1 MNSSKVDIEK
11 RLEEILKRKVG
22 TCIVLDGEWGV
33 GKTTFWKNF
42 SDAKFNEKSV
52 YVSLFGK
59 ESIHEIK
66 QEISLRFYQKNKILS
81 KILEKCKKFNPTGF
95 FSFFTKRF
103 VDNKIAEFSLIM
115 LDLLYTDKYKDAIIC
130 FDDFER
136 ISDKLNLKDILG
148 LISEYKEQQNCH
160 IVMILNRSKMTT
172 FVKNN
177 QNECGGDIEDQE
189 SGNNIQEDNSKME
202 LEKILSEHKD
212 KIMDYEFYYNPT
224 PEESFSIVSGEL
236 VGNYQEVARQYF
248 KKHEINN
255 IRVIRRAI
263 NALNDYHKYLENVE
277 ENHKKTKDC
286 ILMFI
291 LGISVINS
299 MNSLSKLEQFFGIR
313 NFYGELEDIYG
324 LFKNKGYL
332 SNVDALIFSKD
343 VDYHQ
348 LSLNIFS
355 YVKRSIIDAD
365 EFKKIVGRLIERE
378 QFEEVKNSIINEYF
392 NGIYDLQYKNS
403 DFTNKLFGYLEEN
416 KERILDIVEFDS
428 FLLYIEK
435 LGEFDE
441 KHKEKYHKFAIE
453 VLLKHLKSIFD
464 NKQYEYFDT
473 EIINKMNGFDDQI
486 KDLYNKLMYE
496 KEFFKISTAEGIIE
510 NILKSKSPI
519 PEVLSSKIKSED
531 LEKYC
536 YANKDFVYSAV
547 KFLRPDRHPE
557 ANELKNKILEVFNK
571 ISKNGN
577 ESQKLQMTLLLEFLE
592 KEKGKPSMEL
602 L

>member
-42 SDAKFNEKSV
+42 SNEKFKENSV

-59 ESIHEIK
+59 ESIQEIK
-66 QEISLRFYQKNKILS
+66 QEIGIQIYKRNKYIKEIEKS
-81 KILEKCKKFNPTGF
+81 KADQIFNLAMPNLGSALIGCI
-95 FSFFTKRF
+95 SFFKKEDF
-103 VDNKIAEFSLIM
+103 
-115 LDLLYTDKYKDAIIC
+115 KDTVIC

-136 ISDKLNLKDILG
+136 ISDKLNLKDIFG

-172 FVKNN
+172 FAKNN
-177 QNECGGDIEDQE
+177 QNECGEDLEDQE
-189 SGNNIQEDNSKME
+189 SESNVQEDKNKIE
-202 LEKILSEHKD
+202 LEKILSEYKD

-224 PEESFSIVSGEL
+224 PEESFSIVSSEL
-236 VGNYQEVARQYF
+236 KEVYRDVASQYF
-248 KKHEINN
+248 AKHDINN
-255 IRVIRRAI
+255 IRVMRRAI
-263 NALNDYHKYLENVE
+263 NALNDYHKYLEDVE
-277 ENHKKTKDC
+277 ENHKKTREC

-299 MNSLSKLEQFFGIR
+299 MNSLSKVEQFFGVR
-313 NFYGELEDIYG
+313 NFYGELQDIYG
-324 LFKNKGYL
+324 LFKNM
-332 SNVDALIFSKD
+332 SDVDALVFSRD

-355 YVKRSIIDAD
+355 YVKRSIIDVD
-365 EFKKIVGRLIERE
+365 EFKKIVGRLIEME
-378 QFEEVKNSIINEYF
+378 QFEEAKNSIINEYF
-392 NGIYDLQYKNS
+392 NGIYDLQYKNF

-416 KERILDIVEFDS
+416 KERILEIIEIDS

-473 EIINKMNGFDDQI
+473 ETINKMNGFDDQI
-486 KDLYNKLMYE
+486 RDLYNELMYE
-496 KEFFKISTAEGIIE
+496 KEFFKISTAEGIKE
-510 NILKSKSPI
+510 NIFMSKSPI

-547 KFLRPDRHPE
+547 KFLHPDRHPE
-557 ANELKNKILEVFNK
+557 AKKLKDKILGVFEN

-577 ESQKLQMTLLLEFLE
+577 ESQRRKMGLILEYLNN
-592 KEKGKPSMEL
+592 KDC
-602 L
+602 

>member
-42 SDAKFNEKSV
+42 SDTKFNEKSV

-59 ESIHEIK
+59 ESIQEIK
-66 QEISLRFYQKNKILS
+66 QEISLKFYRKNKLVS
-81 KILEKCKKFNPTGF
+81 KVLEKFKKFIPAGI
-95 FSFFTKRF
+95 FSFSTKRF
-103 VDNKIAEFSLIM
+103 ADNKIAEFSLIM
-115 LDLLYTDKYKDAIIC
+115 LDSLYTDKYKDAIIC

-136 ISDKLNLKDILG
+136 MSNKINLKDVLG

-160 IVMILNRSKMTT
+160 IVMILNRSKMT
-172 FVKNN
+172 VLA
-177 QNECGGDIEDQE
+177 NEAQKADDENLEDKELKKTSQ
-189 SGNNIQEDNSKME
+189 IKEDKTE
-202 LEKILSEHKD
+202 LEKILSEYKD

-224 PEESFSIVSGEL
+224 PEESFNIVSAEL
-236 VGNYQEVARQYF
+236 TEIYREVARQYF

-263 NALNDYHKYLENVE
+263 NTLNDYHKYLENVE
-277 ENHKKTKDC
+277 ENHKKTRDC

-291 LGISVINS
+291 LGISVLNS

-332 SNVDALIFSKD
+332 SNVDALIFSRD

-355 YVKRSIIDAD
+355 YAKRSIIDVD

-378 QFEEVKNSIINEYF
+378 QFEETKNSIFNEYF

-416 KERILDIVEFDS
+416 KERILEIVEFDS

-453 VLLKHLKSIFD
+453 VLLKHLKSILD

-473 EIINKMNGFDDQI
+473 ETINKMNGFDDQV
-486 KDLYNKLMYE
+486 KDLYNELMYE
-496 KEFFKISTAEGIIE
+496 KEKFKISSAENIIE
-510 NILKSKSPI
+510 NIFMSKNPI
-519 PEVLSSKIKSED
+519 PEVLSSKIKRED

-547 KFLRPDRHPE
+547 KFLHPDKHPE
-557 ANELKNKILEVFNK
+557 VKGLKNKILEVFNN

-577 ESQKLQMTLLLEFLE
+577 ESQRLKMGLILEHLSNN
-592 KEKGKPSMEL
+592 KDC
-602 L
+602 

>member
-11 RLEEILKRKVG
+11 RLEEILKREVG

-59 ESIHEIK
+59 ESIQEIK
-66 QEISLRFYQKNKILS
+66 QEIGIQIYKRNKYINEIEKS
-81 KILEKCKKFNPTGF
+81 KADQVFNLAIPNLGSALMGCI
-95 FSFFTKRF
+95 SFFKKEDF
-103 VDNKIAEFSLIM
+103 
-115 LDLLYTDKYKDAIIC
+115 KDTVIC

-136 ISDKLNLKDILG
+136 TSDKLNLKDILG

-172 FVKNN
+172 ITKSN
-177 QNECGGDIEDQE
+177 QNEQNENFKDQE
-189 SGNNIQEDNSKME
+189 VENDIKENDKKTE
-202 LEKILSEHKD
+202 LEKILSEYKD

-224 PEESFSIVSGEL
+224 PEESFSIVSDEL
-236 VGNYQEVARQYF
+236 AGNYQEVARQYF

-277 ENHKKTKDC
+277 ENHKKTRDC

-332 SNVDALIFSKD
+332 SNVDALIFSRD

-355 YVKRSIIDAD
+355 YVKRSIIDVD
-365 EFKKIVGRLIERE
+365 EFKKIVGRIIERE
-378 QFEEVKNSIINEYF
+378 QFEEAKNSIINEYF

-416 KERILDIVEFDS
+416 KERILEIVEFDS

-473 EIINKMNGFDDQI
+473 ETINKMNGFDDQV
-486 KDLYNKLMYE
+486 KDLYNELMYE
-496 KEFFKISTAEGIIE
+496 KEKFKISSAENIIE
-510 NILKSKSPI
+510 NIFMSKNLI

-547 KFLRPDRHPE
+547 KFLRSDRHPE
-557 ANELKNKILEVFNK
+557 AKKLKKKILGVFKN

-577 ESQKLQMTLLLEFLE
+577 ESQRLKMGLILKHLNSN
-592 KEKGKPSMEL
+592 KDC
-602 L
+602 

>member
-22 TCIVLDGEWGV
+22 TCIVLDGGWGV

-42 SDAKFNEKSV
+42 SNEKFKENSV

-59 ESIHEIK
+59 ESIQEIK
-66 QEISLRFYQKNKILS
+66 QEIGIQIYKRNKYIKEIEKS
-81 KILEKCKKFNPTGF
+81 KADQIFNLAMPNLGSALIGCI
-95 FSFFTKRF
+95 SFFKKEDF
-103 VDNKIAEFSLIM
+103 
-115 LDLLYTDKYKDAIIC
+115 KDTVIC

-136 ISDKLNLKDILG
+136 ISDKLNLKDIFG

-172 FVKNN
+172 FAKNN
-177 QNECGGDIEDQE
+177 QNECGEDLEDQE
-189 SGNNIQEDNSKME
+189 SESNIQEDKNKIE
-202 LEKILSEHKD
+202 LEKILSEYKD

-224 PEESFSIVSGEL
+224 PEESFSIVSSEL
-236 VGNYQEVARQYF
+236 KEVYRDVASQYF
-248 KKHEINN
+248 AKHDINN
-255 IRVIRRAI
+255 IRVMRRAI
-263 NALNDYHKYLENVE
+263 NALNDYYKYLEDVE
-277 ENHKKTKDC
+277 ENHKKTREC

-299 MNSLSKLEQFFGIR
+299 MNSLGKLEQFFGIR

-324 LFKNKGYL
+324 LFKNKGCL
-332 SNVDALIFSKD
+332 SNIDALIFSKD

-355 YVKRSIIDAD
+355 YVRRSIIDVN

-403 DFTNKLFGYLEEN
+403 DFTNNLFGYLEKN
-416 KERILDIVEFDS
+416 KKRILDIVEFDS

-435 LGEFDE
+435 LGEFDK
-441 KHKEKYHKFAIE
+441 KHKEKYRKFAIE

-486 KDLYNKLMYE
+486 KDLYNELMYE
-496 KEFFKISTAEGIIE
+496 KEFFKIYTAEGIIE
-510 NILKSKSPI
+510 NILMSKSPI

-547 KFLRPDRHPE
+547 KFLHPDRHPE
-557 ANELKNKILEVFNK
+557 AKKLKNKILGVFEN

-577 ESQKLQMTLLLEFLE
+577 ESQRRKMGLILEYLNN
-592 KEKGKPSMEL
+592 KDC
-602 L
+602 

>member
-42 SDAKFNEKSV
+42 SDSKFNEKSV

-59 ESIHEIK
+59 ESIQEIK
-66 QEISLRFYQKNKILS
+66 QEISLKFYRKNKVVS
-81 KILEKCKKFNPTGF
+81 KISEKFIPTGI

-103 VDNKIAEFSLIM
+103 ADNKITEFSLIM
-115 LDLLYTDKYKDAIIC
+115 LDSLYTDKYKDAIIC

-136 ISDKLNLKDILG
+136 ISNKINLKDVLG

-160 IVMILNRSKMTT
+160 IVMILNSSKMTT
-172 FVKNN
+172 VTKSN
-177 QNECGGDIEDQE
+177 QNEQNENFKDQE
-189 SGNNIQEDNSKME
+189 VENSIKENDKKTE
-202 LEKILSEHKD
+202 LEKILSEYKD

-224 PEESFSIVSGEL
+224 SEESFSIVSGEL

-263 NALNDYHKYLENVE
+263 NALNDYHKYLENIE
-277 ENHKKTKDC
+277 ENHRKIKNR
-286 ILMFI
+286 ILKFI

-299 MNSLSKLEQFFGIR
+299 MNSPSKVEQFFGVR
-313 NFYGELEDIYG
+313 NFYGELQDIYG
-324 LFKNKGYL
+324 LFKNM

-403 DFTNKLFGYLEEN
+403 DFTNKLFGYLEKN
-416 KERILDIVEFDS
+416 RERILEIVEVDS

-435 LGEFDE
+435 LEEFDE
-441 KHKEKYHKFAIE
+441 KHKEKYRKFAIE
-453 VLLKHLKSIFD
+453 VLLKYLKSIFD

-473 EIINKMNGFDDQI
+473 ETINKMNGFDDQI
-486 KDLYNKLMYE
+486 KDLYNELMYE
-496 KEFFKISTAEGIIE
+496 KEKFKISSAENIIE
-510 NILKSKSPI
+510 NIFMSKDPI
-519 PEVLSSKIKSED
+519 LEVLSSKIKSED

-536 YANKDFVYSAV
+536 YANRDFVYSAV

-557 ANELKNKILEVFNK
+557 ANELKNKILGVFNK

-602 L
+602 F

>member
-42 SDAKFNEKSV
+42 SNEKFKENSV

-59 ESIHEIK
+59 ESIQEIK
-66 QEISLRFYQKNKILS
+66 QEIGIQIYKRNKYIKEIEKS
-81 KILEKCKKFNPTGF
+81 KADQIFNLAMPNLGSALIGCI
-95 FSFFTKRF
+95 SFFKKEDF
-103 VDNKIAEFSLIM
+103 
-115 LDLLYTDKYKDAIIC
+115 KDTVIC

-136 ISDKLNLKDILG
+136 ISDKLNLKDIFG

-172 FVKNN
+172 FAKNN
-177 QNECGGDIEDQE
+177 QNECGEDLEDQE
-189 SGNNIQEDNSKME
+189 SESNVQEDKNKIE
-202 LEKILSEHKD
+202 LEKILSEYKD

-224 PEESFSIVSGEL
+224 PEESFSIVSSEL
-236 VGNYQEVARQYF
+236 KEVYRDVASQYF
-248 KKHEINN
+248 AKHDINN
-255 IRVIRRAI
+255 IRVMRRAI
-263 NALNDYHKYLENVE
+263 NALNDYHKYLEDVE
-277 ENHKKTKDC
+277 ENHKKTREC

-299 MNSLSKLEQFFGIR
+299 MNSLGKLEQFFGIR

-324 LFKNKGYL
+324 LFKNKGCL
-332 SNVDALIFSKD
+332 SNIDALIFSKD

-355 YVKRSIIDAD
+355 YVIRSIIDVN

-378 QFEEVKNSIINEYF
+378 QFEEAKNSIINEYF

-403 DFTNKLFGYLEEN
+403 DFVNNLFGYLEKN
-416 KERILDIVEFDS
+416 KKRILEIIEIDS

-435 LGEFDE
+435 LGEFDK
-441 KHKEKYHKFAIE
+441 KHKEKYRKFAIE

-486 KDLYNKLMYE
+486 KDLYNELMYE
-496 KEFFKISTAEGIIE
+496 KEFFKIYTAEGIIE
-510 NILKSKSPI
+510 NILMSKSPI

-547 KFLRPDRHPE
+547 KFLRSDRHPE
-557 ANELKNKILEVFNK
+557 ADELKDKILKVFEK

-577 ESQKLQMTLLLEFLE
+577 ESQRCKMGLILEYLNN
-592 KEKGKPSMEL
+592 KDC
-602 L
+602 

>member
-1 MNSSKVDIEK
+1 
-11 RLEEILKRKVG
+11 
-22 TCIVLDGEWGV
+22 
-33 GKTTFWKNF
+33 
-42 SDAKFNEKSV
+42 
-52 YVSLFGK
+52 
-59 ESIHEIK
+59 
-66 QEISLRFYQKNKILS
+66 
-81 KILEKCKKFNPTGF
+81 
-95 FSFFTKRF
+95 
-103 VDNKIAEFSLIM
+103 
-115 LDLLYTDKYKDAIIC
+115 
-130 FDDFER
+130 
-136 ISDKLNLKDILG
+136 
-148 LISEYKEQQNCH
+148 
-160 IVMILNRSKMTT
+160 
-172 FVKNN
+172 
-177 QNECGGDIEDQE
+177 
-189 SGNNIQEDNSKME
+189 
-202 LEKILSEHKD
+202 
-212 KIMDYEFYYNPT
+212 
-224 PEESFSIVSGEL
+224 
-236 VGNYQEVARQYF
+236 
-248 KKHEINN
+248 
-255 IRVIRRAI
+255 
-263 NALNDYHKYLENVE
+263 
-277 ENHKKTKDC
+277 
-286 ILMFI
+286 MFI

-547 KFLRPDRHPE
+547 KFLHPDKHPGVK
-557 ANELKNKILEVFNK
+557 ELKNKILGVFKN

-577 ESQKLQMTLLLEFLE
+577 ESQRLKMGLILKYLNTN
-592 KEKGKPSMEL
+592 KDC
-602 L
+602 